1 VFNLPVEGPD
11 MWIEMHSM
19 SIDNAGNLYGT
30 DNQAGRPQKL
40 TPKPGADPSLIVGRP
55 YIPR

>member
-1 VFNLPVEGPD
+1 
-11 MWIEMHSM
+11 MHSM